1 MAREEFVSR
10 SLHLLSLERAAE
22 LDHSENSSGYQ
33 SLSDLKSLAV
43 SSQKVAMFVIQST
56 DLWLAS
62 QVGLY
67 GRHVF
72 VFESARTKRKSQK
85 KHLPANKL
93 TNGMQFRACFMV
105 ANCSNCYR

>member
-22 LDHSENSSGYQ
+22 LDHSEKSSGSQ
-33 SLSDLKSLAV
+33 SLSDPLAV
-43 SSQKVAMFVIQST
+43 SSQKVCLLFKALGFIASSYFVLS
-56 DLWLAS
+56 S

-72 VFESARTKRKSQK
+72 VFESARAKRKSQEK
-85 KHLPANKL
+85 PLPANKL
-93 TNGMQFRACFMV
+93 TNGMHFSGLFYG
-105 ANCSNCYR
+105 S